1 MRGLGP
7 GDRMM
12 KKRDTAVGNCQPVQE
27 TRLQV
32 NDWNT
37 ASNKYTDTSRKMYNK
52 AKKVPQ
58 KLLDDVKED
67 FRETWRVYKSSLN

>member
-1 MRGLGP
+1 
-7 GDRMM
+7 M
-12 KKRDTAVGNCQPVQE
+12 KKRDTAVGNCQPAQE

-32 NDWNT
+32 NGWNT
-37 ASNKYTDTSRKMYNK
+37 AFNKYTDTSCKMYSEM
-52 AKKVPQ
+52 PQ